1 MNMRFTE
8 QAMVIKKLM
17 VITGCFIFCASP
29 YIITTFP
36 VLDYKSPV
44 GKRIH
49 MITAVTLLANSAIN
63 PILYVWRFR
72 EARYHMKRLL
82 CFWNEKYIEQLQ
94 SKHNEENAT
103 GLKTAEI
110 ISIMGK
116 TRMLWFLFFVGFC
129 AAYKPVVFIHG
140 FNGTP
145 EDGNLIKDI
154 IQKMHPGTL
163 YYTANAFNRTDTV
176 KPLWEEV
183 AIVKPQLVKY
193 MEAHPDGIHLIC
205 YSQGGLVCRG
215 LLSTIPDHNVDTLIA
230 VSSPMAGIYGEFK
243 HNFLRI
249 KRMVLIG
256 GPNDGLIRPWQSSL
270 FGFYDEN
277 EIVQDMKKQQY
288 FIKDSFGLRT
298 MYEQNRLFMYNIK
311 GIVHKQW
318 VRNPDVIKGVCM
330 KWLN

>member
-1 MNMRFTE
+1 MR
-8 QAMVIKKLM
+8 K
-17 VITGCFIFCASP
+17 
-29 YIITTFP
+29 TT
-36 VLDYKSPV
+36 
-44 GKRIH
+44 
-49 MITAVTLLANSAIN
+49 
-63 PILYVWRFR
+63 
-72 EARYHMKRLL
+72 
-82 CFWNEKYIEQLQ
+82 
-94 SKHNEENAT
+94 
-103 GLKTAEI
+103 
-110 ISIMGK
+110 
-116 TRMLWFLFFVGFC
+116 MLWFLFLVGFC

-140 FNGTP
+140 FNGTS
-145 EDGNLIKDI
+145 EDGDLIKDI

-193 MEAHPDGIHLIC
+193 MKAHPDGINLIC

-230 VSSPMAGIYGEFK
+230 VSSPMAGMYGGFKGLPGFVKRNAYRLLYSKMGQRIFLGNYWKDPHHLDLYEKFSDFLAPLNNESVSPHITEFK
-243 HNFLRI
+243 RNFLRI

-256 GPNDGLIRPWQSSL
+256 GPDDGLICPWQSSL

-277 EIVQDMKKQQY
+277 EIVQDMKKQRY
-288 FIKDSFGLRT
+288 FIEDSFGLRT
-298 MYEQNRLFMYNIK
+298 MSEQKRLFWYNIK

-318 VRNPDVIKGVCM
+318 VRNPDVIKSVFM

>member
-1 MNMRFTE
+1 MRFTE

-17 VITGCFIFCASP
+17 VITGCFIFCATP

-36 VLDYKSPV
+36 VLDYNAPV
-44 GKRIH
+44 GKKIH

-94 SKHNEENAT
+94 
-103 GLKTAEI
+103 
-110 ISIMGK
+110 
-116 TRMLWFLFFVGFC
+116 RFC

-230 VSSPMAGIYGEFK
+230 VSSPMAGIYGGFK
-243 HNFLRI
+243 GLPECIRRNLYRLLYSKMGQRNFLGNYW
-249 KRMVLIG
+249 KDPHHLELYEKFSDFLA
-256 GPNDGLIRPWQSSL
+256 PLNNDSISPH
-270 FGFYDEN
+270 
-277 EIVQDMKKQQY
+277 I
-288 FIKDSFGLRT
+288 T
-298 MYEQNRLFMYNIK
+298 
-311 GIVHKQW
+311 GI
-318 VRNPDVIKGVCM
+318 I
-330 KWLN
+330 LN

>member
-1 MNMRFTE
+1 
-8 QAMVIKKLM
+8 
-17 VITGCFIFCASP
+17 
-29 YIITTFP
+29 
-36 VLDYKSPV
+36 
-44 GKRIH
+44 
-49 MITAVTLLANSAIN
+49 
-63 PILYVWRFR
+63 
-72 EARYHMKRLL
+72 
-82 CFWNEKYIEQLQ
+82 
-94 SKHNEENAT
+94 
-103 GLKTAEI
+103 
-110 ISIMGK
+110 MGK

-230 VSSPMAGIYGEFK
+230 VSSPMAGIYGDPHHLELYENFSDFLAPLNNDSISPHITEFK

-318 VRNPDVIKGVCM
+318 VRNPDVIKGVFM